1 MASRPA
7 VLGVARLF
15 VLALCN
21 LPMLSAAP
29 TYISPSIPF
38 FALSEDPD
46 SGKSAADPEL
56 WLNLGISA
64 ALVLMG
70 GAFAGL
76 TIALMGQ
83 VSFDYYY
90 PHELITW
97 QRGDWANARCCVG

>member
-15 VLALCN
+15 VLALCH

-29 TYISPSIPF
+29 TYVSPSRPF
-38 FALSEDPD
+38 FALSEGE
-46 SGKSAADPEL
+46 GKDAADPEL

-83 VSFDYYY
+83 VCYLCSYRFRICCL
-90 PHELITW
+90 ELW
-97 QRGDWANARCCVG
+97 NWSCGLM

>member
-15 VLALCN
+15 ILALCN

-29 TYISPSIPF
+29 AYISPSIPF
-38 FALSEDPD
+38 VALSEESGP
-46 SGKSAADPEL
+46 GKSAADPEL

-83 VSFDYYY
+83 VCTDRFS
-90 PHELITW
+90 PPRTVRLAL
-97 QRGDWANARCCVG
+97 GAVG